1 MSVRTTI
8 DIDETALGVLR
19 DLATVEKRTIG
30 KVASDLILEAVRNR
44 RAKVPMV
51 RNGIPLLE
59 RRTDVVITNEL
70 IDRIR
75 EQEGV

>member
-1 MSVRTTI
+1 MRTTI